1 MRIALSVQTPEVER
15 VLPLALLSGSFE
27 EKCQRAAEYG
37 ANGIELITTDPESLD
52 FSKISAALKQN
63 HLLPAAI
70 ASGGMAST
78 KGLTLLNPDPAIAEA
93 AYRKL
98 ESLIMC
104 AGALG
109 SPVVTI
115 GSFRGRLNVENGMSQ
130 AQFAELLHRAGDYA
144 KMNATR
150 VALEPLNRYETDFIF
165 NSHQGL
171 DFLQLVDHPSVG
183 LLIDTFHANIEESS
197 RTKPFLDAL
206 EAEKLFHVH
215 IADNNRLPPGSG
227 LIEFDEI
234 FRFLDQNGYEG
245 FISAELL
252 PKPDPDTAARLTLSY
267 INKILDRLQ

>member
-1 MRIALSVQTPEVER
+1 MKIALSIQTPEVER

-37 ANGIELITTDPESLD
+37 ADGVELITTDPELLD
-52 FSKISAALKQN
+52 LTKISATLKQN

-78 KGLTLLNPDPAIAEA
+78 KGLTLLNPDPIKADA

-98 ESLIMC
+98 ESLILC

-109 SPVVTI
+109 ASVVTI
-115 GSFRGRLNVENGMSQ
+115 GSFRGRLNVENGKSP
-130 AQFAELLHRAGDYA
+130 AQFAELLHKAGDFA
-144 KMNATR
+144 KKNATR

-165 NSHQGL
+165 NTQQGL
-171 DFLQLVDHPSVG
+171 DFLKLVDHPSVG
-183 LLIDTFHANIEESS
+183 LLLDTFHANIEESS
-197 RTKPFLDAL
+197 RTQPFLEAL
-206 EAEKLFHVH
+206 GVQKLFHVH
-215 IADNNRLPPGSG
+215 MADNNRLPPGSG
-227 LIEFDEI
+227 LIEFEEL

-267 INKILDRLQ
+267 VHKILDTR